1 MHSQH
6 ICIRDIWGR
15 LGLTWRVPSARQTM
29 TVVVSLVWSGP
40 SHCVLVLPCAGG
52 AAGAAAGA
60 LLCPAASLALSAVRS
75 VQEPSSSELDTM
87 KLCHDDMCARRAHV
101 LVKGIC
107 SFSMQCEVTRC
118 QEPHSRG
125 LEEQYQDET

>member
-1 MHSQH
+1 MHSQNT
-6 ICIRDIWGR
+6 CVRDIGEPLR
-15 LGLTWRVPSARQTM
+15 LTWRVPSARQTM

-52 AAGAAAGA
+52 AAGTAAGA

-75 VQEPSSSELDTM
+75 VQEASSSELDTT
-87 KLCHDDMCARRAHV
+87 KLCHDDGCARRAHV

-107 SFSMQCEVTRC
+107 SFLTQCEVIRC
-118 QEPHSRG
+118 QDPCSRG
-125 LEEQYQDET
+125 LEEPHWDEM